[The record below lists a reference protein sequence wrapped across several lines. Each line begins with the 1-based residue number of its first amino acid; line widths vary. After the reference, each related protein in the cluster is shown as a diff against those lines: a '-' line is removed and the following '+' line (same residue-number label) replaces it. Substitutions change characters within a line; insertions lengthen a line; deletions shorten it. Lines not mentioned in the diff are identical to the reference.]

1 MPNDAKLG
9 LVVGVG
15 VVITVA
21 FVFFRKEAGASVQI
35 PNSATAAAVNSQ
47 KEPVAEPSR
56 GPGQPVK
63 AKPPGQALGTIS
75 QIIPAV
81 RRHLVQQGDTL
92 LGLAEKYYGD
102 KEKAELIFDANR
114 AVLANAEDL
123 PPGTRLIIPSAA
135 SQQPAAT
142 GDRLDPWK

>member
-1 MPNDAKLG
+1 MRFRMQRTQTDKLMVSPDGPRRPVLLAK
-9 LVVGVG
+9 
-15 VVITVA
+15 
-21 FVFFRKEAGASVQI
+21 
-35 PNSATAAAVNSQ
+35 
-47 KEPVAEPSR
+47 
-56 GPGQPVK
+56 
-63 AKPPGQALGTIS
+63 
-75 QIIPAV
+75 II
-81 RRHLVQQGDTL
+81 QQGDTL